1 MPIKG
6 KNMTSK
12 NKVAIRVK
20 GKDNISVVV
29 GGSVGG
35 ASSGVSENELRVSVD
50 GDKHSTVAVA
60 GDVGQDALSEF
71 RDVLISSLLNKNDK
85 DNVFEIVVQLGEQ
98 ANKPNEERNVSKI
111 KRLLNDL
118 SSYIKLA
125 SATVINIEKVKML
138 YSQIVKFF
146 GF

>member
-1 MPIKG
+1 M
-6 KNMTSK
+6 NSK